1 VSNNKQDY
9 EEVWNTVSETTE
21 LDIFKAY
28 GVLEEPEDKGETPEQ
43 DPKPDSIPTD
53 TSPATSAI
61 DQPEAASASGEV
73 KKKLAKELVQTL
85 GLATQPVISE
95 EPASSAKPQMLS
107 GDGGTDDPKSQS
119 STSVVDAAQGQES
132 QMDASADDD
141 GGGGPVITEAGLIDP
156 ETGEILEPSLILKKF
171 GWTEYP
177 KLGKMATVEELASF
191 EEKLDQVADK
201 ILSHMERASR
211 YRAAAELKCK
221 PYDGAAAFWHEQFF
235 VPMSKMLGPHKLQ
248 KTKTGK
254 YKSKTMVL
262 NSGCVKFTKG
272 GGWSIYDSAMLKE
285 HIKKTGLEAFKI
297 IEAKEVVQYSHS
309 KCISALNKGKLKD
322 LPGTQHKAIDD
333 FATVKLVA
341 PGAADSKEE
350 ADNGDE

>member
-1 VSNNKQDY
+1 MSNNKQIY
-9 EEVWNTVSETTE
+9 EEVWNTVEQTTE

-28 GVLEEPEDKGETPEQ
+28 GVLEEPEDKKEE
-43 DPKPDSIPTD
+43 DPKSTTD
-53 TSPATSAI
+53 TTSAPLADVLSADTMSQPVSADGEASPKPASPDVDASPA
-61 DQPEAASASGEV
+61 PG
-73 KKKLAKELVQTL
+73 
-85 GLATQPVISE
+85 
-95 EPASSAKPQMLS
+95 
-107 GDGGTDDPKSQS
+107 GDGGTDSPKSLS
-119 STSVVDAAQGQES
+119 ASDAAQGQES
-132 QMDASADDD
+132 PMDANVDNGGD
-141 GGGGPVITEAGLIDP
+141 GGPIRTEAGLIDP
-156 ETGEILEPSLILKKF
+156 DTGELLEPSFIMEKF

-177 KLGKMATVEELASF
+177 KLGKMATVDELAIF

-201 ILSHMERASR
+201 ILSHMEKAAR

-248 KTKTGK
+248 KNKAGK

-272 GGWSIYDSAMLKE
+272 GGWSIHDSAMLKE

-297 IEAKEVVQYSHS
+297 IEAKEVIQYSHP

-322 LPGTQHKAIDD
+322 LPGTMHKAIDD

-341 PGAADSKEE
+341 PGAPEPKEEE
-350 ADNGDE
+350 ADNGDQ